1 MRWTYLK
8 RSTSTLPVRG
18 NGKRLLPTSVRCS
31 PRTIIRPQDILLR
44 LLNWRF
50 YIGPHVQVHLAG
62 LNTEWE
68 ERLTRWT
75 LSVQSALEAGDVLP
89 PLSAAVVASL
99 EGTDSSLEDDR
110 SADRQLEQ
118 GDAVLGSTESRQAT
132 GSRGATLVALYIY
145 CGRALD
151 DFGGESEFDHLWA
164 TTTCAHGEFVLAS
177 CMLDRA
183 ERLACGHTDPWPC
196 VMCHSEWSTRSR
208 PPIRQNWPRI
218 YPDHG
223 RGEGGRRSEVSWKS
237 PNFLKRKTLG
247 WCRPVI

>member
-75 LSVQSALEAGDVLP
+75 LSVQSALEVGDALP
-89 PLSAAVVASL
+89 PFPTVVAATS
-99 EGTDSSLEDDR
+99 EGTAHHWR
-110 SADRQLEQ
+110 KTRQQ
-118 GDAVLGSTESRQAT
+118 GDNLNSEELFWAPQRAVRP
-132 GSRGATLVALYIY
+132 RGAGT
-145 CGRALD
+145 
-151 DFGGESEFDHLWA
+151 
-164 TTTCAHGEFVLAS
+164 
-177 CMLDRA
+177 
-183 ERLACGHTDPWPC
+183 P
-196 VMCHSEWSTRSR
+196 
-208 PPIRQNWPRI
+208 Q
-218 YPDHG
+218 
-223 RGEGGRRSEVSWKS
+223 
-237 PNFLKRKTLG
+237 
-247 WCRPVI
+247 